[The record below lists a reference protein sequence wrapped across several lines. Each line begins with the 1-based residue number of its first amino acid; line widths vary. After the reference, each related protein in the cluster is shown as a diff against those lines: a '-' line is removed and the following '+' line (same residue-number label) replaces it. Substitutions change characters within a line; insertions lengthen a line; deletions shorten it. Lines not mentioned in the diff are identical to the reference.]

1 MTLRLLITLVFAT
14 LLGGRVA
21 AQTAATLPPNV
32 QRGFDLMAH
41 DSAAAAVAYW
51 ATDWNHE
58 IDAGKAE
65 QIINGL
71 KTIADYAGAVRG
83 VDLVAIRQ
91 VSPNFLRVFAII
103 RYERMPVFLE
113 LRPYNSGRSTPDW
126 RMATIT
132 FNTDATKV
140 FPPDLWPR

>member
-1 MTLRLLITLVFAT
+1 MTLRVLILFVCATLV
-14 LLGGRVA
+14 GRDAA
-21 AQTAATLPPNV
+21 AQAVSTLPPNV
-32 QRGFDLMAH
+32 QRGFELFAR
-41 DSAAAAVAYW
+41 DSATAAIAYW
-51 ATDWNHE
+51 ATDWTHE

-65 QIINGL
+65 QLVNGFT
-71 KTIADYAGAVRG
+71 TIADYAGAIRG
-83 VDLVAIRQ
+83 VDLVAVRHI
-91 VSPNFLRVFAII
+91 SPNFLRVFAII

-113 LRPYNSGRSTPDW
+113 LRPYNSGRSAPDW